1 MLIDFNTMK
10 KITVP
15 GMNNGTGSMTAK
27 MYVDEQGKIIP
38 FFGGQKSCFQ
48 EISHYSKRYFVL

>member
-38 FFGGQKSCFQ
+38 CTIHPGGS
-48 EISHYSKRYFVL
+48 IGLH